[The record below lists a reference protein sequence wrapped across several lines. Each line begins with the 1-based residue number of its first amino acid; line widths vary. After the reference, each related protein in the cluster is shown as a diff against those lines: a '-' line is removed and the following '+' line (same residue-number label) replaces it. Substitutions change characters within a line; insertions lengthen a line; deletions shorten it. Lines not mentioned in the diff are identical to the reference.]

1 MPLLSLS
8 RATRHECACVPET
21 HGLRRDLLPGRGK
34 REKVFPRRKGTCRSR
49 RGAPVGR
56 DLPSARRR
64 VGLRLTKEPRV
75 STACGRCDR
84 GKGKWEIRGK
94 VPASVG
100 ARPQQLVSRPLGAG
114 ERYLAPVSV
123 CSRTTLTGGP
133 RGPAR
138 AAARAAA
145 GSSPAR
151 GRMRA
156 PAHRIR
162 AHKPRPPAGPRAS
175 EVRPP
180 CAFATGEP
188 WRDVIRRLAGDV
200 TDAKRSPAGVAL
212 RKFMLDTRMK
222 E

>member
-34 REKVFPRRKGTCRSR
+34 REEVFPRRKGTCRSR
-49 RGAPVGR
+49 RGASVGR

-64 VGLRLTKEPRV
+64 IGLRLAKEPRV

-84 GKGKWEIRGK
+84 GKGKWEIR
-94 VPASVG
+94 VREPASVG
-100 ARPQQLVSRPLGAG
+100 ASLPQLFSQPLRAR

-138 AAARAAA
+138 AAARAT

-162 AHKPRPPAGPRAS
+162 AHKPRPSAGPRAS
-175 EVRPP
+175 EARPP
-180 CAFATGEP
+180 RAFATGVP
-188 WRDVIRRLAGDV
+188 WRGGIRRLAGDV
-200 TDAKRSPAGVAL
+200 TDAKRSPAALAL
-212 RKFMLDTRMK
+212 RKFMLDTRMR